1 MAMLSPRLLVL
12 GRRPRHDLHL
22 LCCHLAIGLSRPVGE
37 DVMIRQMLEAAGDAV
52 ILLDIVVDDIR
63 GLQDEGQL
71 LHLAGPGRVQYH
83 DQNQC
88 LQVCHREISF
98 LLEIFRHRPA
108 FFRGPQV
115 FVPPQGHQ
123 QPRAPM
129 PPGHPWPQ
137 PPRQQFRPRPE
148 PAPRAPPAPR
158 PRQTPTPGPA
168 RDTRPAQN
176 KGPRRPAVPKTPP
189 QQKTADELLDNL
201 LKAQEEERRGQAAS
215 SSARFQDV
223 SDAAPNPAEVEKVF
237 EAVYQASTLELER
250 QLGIVDA
257 CNTFSGENPLT
268 PLQAYMAFV
277 LRYRIN
283 PRGDS
288 WLIPKH
294 AEMREVQDRQR
305 AAFKWARSWTS
316 ISQSEIDEVI
326 LDLFALFPADEPAPK
341 SISGLTLR
349 TFAQSLLSAKVS
361 VKEHFVSAASYN
373 VPNVNSCMYFFKVKD
388 FPGPPPT
395 PGQAYAWAHCSDQ
408 KGTVGILSMGRVL
421 RTAAYTLGLSEDQEA
436 MSFFGRVHTNPTWT
450 DNFVEWCANLTWS
463 TKNSSGI
470 VFGGY
475 LSGNVSKSPS
485 ANTQLE
491 SSLCRLHPAVHS
503 ISRDKRWAIRE
514 CAARIDFI
522 CVVADSASADFP
534 SPRCCRGLLMR

>member
-1 MAMLSPRLLVL
+1 MEALTTRLLAL
-12 GRRPRHDLHL
+12 GQRPRHDLYL
-22 LCCHLAIGLSRPVGE
+22 LCCHRFVGA
-37 DVMIRQMLEAAGDAV
+37 DGMIQQTLEAAGDAA
-52 ILLDIVVDDIR
+52 ILPDAAVGAIR
-63 GLQDEGQL
+63 GPQGRWRL
-71 LHLAGPGRVQYH
+71 LHLTGPGPVQ
-83 DQNQC
+83 DQGQKHR
-88 LQVCHREISF
+88 LQVCHQEISILPETF
-98 LLEIFRHRPA
+98 RRRDLLFSVDRKCLCLH
-108 FFRGPQV
+108 V
-115 FVPPQGHQ
+115 HQ
-123 QPRAPM
+123 
-129 PPGHPWPQ
+129 
-137 PPRQQFRPRPE
+137 
-148 PAPRAPPAPR
+148 APPAPR
-158 PRQTPTPGPA
+158 PMQTPGPGPA
-168 RDTRPAQN
+168 RDARPAQN

-201 LKAQEEERRGQAAS
+201 LKSHEEERRGQAAS
-215 SSARFQDV
+215 SSARFNDV
-223 SDAAPNPAEVEKVF
+223 SDTAPSPAEVEEVF
-237 EAVYQASTLELER
+237 EAVYEASTLELER

-257 CNTFSGENPLT
+257 CNTFSGESPLT

-277 LRYRIN
+277 LHYRIN

-316 ISQSEIDEVI
+316 VSQSEIDEVI
-326 LDLFALFPADEPAPK
+326 LDLFALFPAGEPAPK

-349 TFAQSLLSAKVS
+349 TFAQSLLSARVS
-361 VKEHFVSAASYN
+361 VSEHFVSAASYN

-421 RTAAYTLGLSEDQEA
+421 RTAAYTLGLSDDQEA

-522 CVVADSASADFP
+522 CVVADSTSADFP
-534 SPRCCRGLLMR
+534 SPPVLQRIADAVAQRRIEDGEAWGSHWPAD

>member
-1 MAMLSPRLLVL
+1 MACVCSFCCKLCFTQFLQSHCSCSKVLSPSSCSTMSFVFNFY
-12 GRRPRHDLHL
+12 
-22 LCCHLAIGLSRPVGE
+22 
-37 DVMIRQMLEAAGDAV
+37 QYGDA
-52 ILLDIVVDDIR
+52 ITT
-63 GLQDEGQL
+63 
-71 LHLAGPGRVQYH
+71 
-83 DQNQC
+83 
-88 LQVCHREISF
+88 
-98 LLEIFRHRPA
+98 
-108 FFRGPQV
+108 
-115 FVPPQGHQ
+115 PP
-123 QPRAPM
+123 
-129 PPGHPWPQ
+129 
-137 PPRQQFRPRPE
+137 RPRPKTAARPPSALLPPGDWSE
-148 PAPRAPPAPR
+148 PTRRRRRDDPANAGGRRERSHSPRHR
-158 PRQTPTPGPA
+158 R
-168 RDTRPAQN
+168 RRHSRS
-176 KGPRRPAVPKTPP
+176 PRR
-189 QQKTADELLDNL
+189 
-201 LKAQEEERRGQAAS
+201 
-215 SSARFQDV
+215 
-223 SDAAPNPAEVEKVF
+223 
-237 EAVYQASTLELER
+237 
-250 QLGIVDA
+250 
-257 CNTFSGENPLT
+257 
-268 PLQAYMAFV
+268 
-277 LRYRIN
+277 
-283 PRGDS
+283 
-288 WLIPKH
+288 
-294 AEMREVQDRQR
+294 R
-305 AAFKWARSWTS
+305 AAG
-316 ISQSEIDEVI
+316 
-326 LDLFALFPADEPAPK
+326 PAPK

-491 SSLCRLHPAVHS
+491 SSLRRLHPAVHS

-534 SPRCCRGLLMR
+534 SPPVLQRIADAVAQRRIEDGEAWGSHWPADR

>member
-1 MAMLSPRLLVL
+1 MQHIFRGESP
-12 GRRPRHDLHL
+12 
-22 LCCHLAIGLSRPVGE
+22 
-37 DVMIRQMLEAAGDAV
+37 DAV
-52 ILLDIVVDDIR
+52 
-63 GLQDEGQL
+63 
-71 LHLAGPGRVQYH
+71 
-83 DQNQC
+83 
-88 LQVCHREISF
+88 
-98 LLEIFRHRPA
+98 
-108 FFRGPQV
+108 
-115 FVPPQGHQ
+115 
-123 QPRAPM
+123 
-129 PPGHPWPQ
+129 
-137 PPRQQFRPRPE
+137 
-148 PAPRAPPAPR
+148 
-158 PRQTPTPGPA
+158 
-168 RDTRPAQN
+168 
-176 KGPRRPAVPKTPP
+176 
-189 QQKTADELLDNL
+189 
-201 LKAQEEERRGQAAS
+201 AS
-215 SSARFQDV
+215 L
-223 SDAAPNPAEVEKVF
+223 
-237 EAVYQASTLELER
+237 Y
-250 QLGIVDA
+250 
-257 CNTFSGENPLT
+257 
-268 PLQAYMAFV
+268 YMAFV
-277 LRYRIN
+277 LHYRMN
-283 PRGDS
+283 PHGDS

-294 AEMREVQDRQR
+294 VEMREVQDRQR

-326 LDLFALFPADEPAPK
+326 LDLFALFPAEEPAPK

-534 SPRCCRGLLMR
+534 SPPVLQRIADAVAQRRIEDGEAWGSHWPADR

>member
-1 MAMLSPRLLVL
+1 MVMLSPRLLVL

-37 DVMIRQMLEAAGDAV
+37 DVMIRQILEAAGDAV
-52 ILLDIVVDDIR
+52 ILLEIVVDGIR

-71 LHLAGPGRVQYH
+71 LHLAGPGRVQCH

-98 LLEIFRHRPA
+98 LLEIFRHRDLL
-108 FFRGPQV
+108 FSVGRKCSCLRKGTNNREPQCHLGIHGLSHPGSS
-115 FVPPQGHQ
+115 FV
-123 QPRAPM
+123 R
-129 PPGHPWPQ
+129 
-137 PPRQQFRPRPE
+137 
-148 PAPRAPPAPR
+148 
-158 PRQTPTPGPA
+158 
-168 RDTRPAQN
+168 
-176 KGPRRPAVPKTPP
+176 
-189 QQKTADELLDNL
+189 
-201 LKAQEEERRGQAAS
+201 
-215 SSARFQDV
+215 
-223 SDAAPNPAEVEKVF
+223 DAAPNPAEVEEVF

-277 LRYRIN
+277 LHYRMN
-283 PRGDS
+283 PHGDS

-294 AEMREVQDRQR
+294 VEMREVQDRQR

-373 VPNVNSCMYFFKVKD
+373 VPNVNSCMYFFKIKD

-534 SPRCCRGLLMR
+534 SPPVLQRIADAVAQRGIEDGEAWGSHWPADR

>member
-1 MAMLSPRLLVL
+1 M
-12 GRRPRHDLHL
+12 
-22 LCCHLAIGLSRPVGE
+22 
-37 DVMIRQMLEAAGDAV
+37 
-52 ILLDIVVDDIR
+52 
-63 GLQDEGQL
+63 
-71 LHLAGPGRVQYH
+71 
-83 DQNQC
+83 
-88 LQVCHREISF
+88 
-98 LLEIFRHRPA
+98 
-108 FFRGPQV
+108 
-115 FVPPQGHQ
+115 
-123 QPRAPM
+123 
-129 PPGHPWPQ
+129 
-137 PPRQQFRPRPE
+137 
-148 PAPRAPPAPR
+148 
-158 PRQTPTPGPA
+158 PTPGPA
-168 RDTRPAQN
+168 KDTRPAQN

-223 SDAAPNPAEVEKVF
+223 SDAAPNPAEVEEVF

-257 CNTFSGENPLT
+257 CNTSSGENPLT
-268 PLQAYMAFV
+268 PWQAYMAFV
-277 LRYRIN
+277 LHYRMN

-294 AEMREVQDRQR
+294 VEMREVQDRQR

-463 TKNSSGI
+463 AKNSSGI

-514 CAARIDFI
+514 CAARVDFI

-534 SPRCCRGLLMR
+534 SPPVLQRIADAVAQRRIEDGEAWGSHWPADR

>member
-1 MAMLSPRLLVL
+1 MLAAFVASCVSHNFCKAIAAAQKFSLRVLAAPCPSCSTFISMVMLSPRLLVL

-37 DVMIRQMLEAAGDAV
+37 NVMIRQMLEAAGDAV
-52 ILLDIVVDDIR
+52 ILLDIVVDGIR

-71 LHLAGPGRVQYH
+71 LHLAGPGRVQCH

-98 LLEIFRHRPA
+98 
-108 FFRGPQV
+108 Q
-115 FVPPQGHQ
+115 
-123 QPRAPM
+123 
-129 PPGHPWPQ
+129 
-137 PPRQQFRPRPE
+137 
-148 PAPRAPPAPR
+148 
-158 PRQTPTPGPA
+158 
-168 RDTRPAQN
+168 D
-176 KGPRRPAVPKTPP
+176 
-189 QQKTADELLDNL
+189 
-201 LKAQEEERRGQAAS
+201 S

-223 SDAAPNPAEVEKVF
+223 SDAAPNPAEVEEVF

-277 LRYRIN
+277 LHYRMN
-283 PRGDS
+283 PHGDS

-294 AEMREVQDRQR
+294 VEMREVQDRQR

-534 SPRCCRGLLMR
+534 SPPVLQRIADAVAQRRIEDGEAWGSHWPADR